1 MSFNLIKFELHRQV
15 KSSIFILISLVLIV
29 FTLTQ
34 FKEVMLIPI
43 NSEVDILKL
52 ESSGYHEFLYV
63 EKSDEQLKT
72 ETITFLKK
80 QIESNNLTDVE
91 DLNSIISILE
101 NEQYAFDQIQSEVD
115 TNSRGSSY
123 LEYAQS
129 QFGYRLGDVEEVN
142 ENLQKYDY
150 SKELQHLFITYIQ
163 VIIVFLL
170 FPIIMFTF
178 VTDYSHNMFEIV
190 YFNSN
195 SASKYLITKFL
206 GVLSCI
212 LFIIYVIG
220 FVLNLVSFLNFKI
233 NGFDVGYNIFLI
245 DYLIYIVP
253 AILFFASLLLLLLMF
268 TKKVSIT
275 FPIYIAYALFNVTP
289 NAFSMNDNFV
299 KLVNPIIRLD
309 WVSPNIFQLAISRLI
324 YILISILL
332 IMLSNKVYKKM
343 RNDIGKELTI

>member
-1 MSFNLIKFELHRQV
+1 M
-15 KSSIFILISLVLIV
+15 
-29 FTLTQ
+29 
-34 FKEVMLIPI
+34 
-43 NSEVDILKL
+43 
-52 ESSGYHEFLYV
+52 
-63 EKSDEQLKT
+63 
-72 ETITFLKK
+72 
-80 QIESNNLTDVE
+80 
-91 DLNSIISILE
+91 LE
-101 NEQYAFDQIQSEVD
+101 NEQYAFDQIQNEVD
-115 TNSRGSSY
+115 TNSRGGLY

-309 WVSPNIFQLAISRLI
+309 WVTPNIYQLAISRLI

-332 IMLSNKVYKKM
+332 IMLSNKIYKKM